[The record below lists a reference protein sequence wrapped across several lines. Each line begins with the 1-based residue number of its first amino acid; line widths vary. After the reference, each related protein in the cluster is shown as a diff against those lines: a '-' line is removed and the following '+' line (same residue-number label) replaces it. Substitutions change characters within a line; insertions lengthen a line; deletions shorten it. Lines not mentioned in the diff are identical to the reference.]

1 MENKKSGELSRN
13 FWYALLGICL
23 VLIIFVGIIF
33 FLFANRE
40 EEVTEKKV
48 KGGNIVLNYTNNITG
63 LNLTQITPTE
73 DSVGMKNDKEG
84 QYFDFSVDI
93 DVDEA
98 NSIEYEIAVIKNERI
113 STLSDDDIKIY
124 LEKEESGTYNKVFG
138 PSVYNPLKK
147 DTKLGS
153 PEGSMVLVKEKTTK
167 SLKDNYRLRLWLSS
181 SSVVQTGNY
190 SVEVVINGKAN

>member
-13 FWYALLGICL
+13 FWYVLLGVCL
-23 VLIIFVGIIF
+23 VLIVFVGIIF

-40 EEVTEKKV
+40 EEVIEKKV

-84 QYFDFSVDI
+84 QYFDFTVDI

-113 STLSDDDIKIY
+113 STLSDDDMKIY

-138 PSVYNPLKK
+138 PSVYKSLKK

>member
-13 FWYALLGICL
+13 FWYVLLGVCL
-23 VLIIFVGIIF
+23 VLIVFVGIIF

-40 EEVTEKKV
+40 EEVIEKKV

-113 STLSDDDIKIY
+113 STLSDDDMKIY

-138 PSVYNPLKK
+138 PSVYKSLKK

-167 SLKDNYRLRLWLSS
+167 SLKDNYRLKLWLSS

>member
-13 FWYALLGICL
+13 FWYVLLGVCL
-23 VLIIFVGIIF
+23 VLIVFVGIIF

-40 EEVTEKKV
+40 EEVIEKKV

-113 STLSDDDIKIY
+113 STLSDDDMKIY

-138 PSVYNPLKK
+138 PSVYKSLKK

-167 SLKDNYRLRLWLSS
+167 SLKDNYRLKLLLSS
-181 SSVVQTGNY
+181 SRVVQTVNY

>member
-1 MENKKSGELSRN
+1 MENKKSGELSRK
-13 FWYALLGICL
+13 FWYVLLGVCL
-23 VLIIFVGIIF
+23 VLIVFVGIIF

-40 EEVTEKKV
+40 EEVIEKKV

-113 STLSDDDIKIY
+113 STLSDDDMKIY

-138 PSVYNPLKK
+138 PSVYKSLKK

>member
-1 MENKKSGELSRN
+1 MENKKSGELSRK
-13 FWYALLGICL
+13 FWYVLLGVCL
-23 VLIIFVGIIF
+23 VLIVFVGIIF

-40 EEVTEKKV
+40 EEVIEKKV

-84 QYFDFSVDI
+84 QYFDFTVDI

-113 STLSDDDIKIY
+113 STLSDDDMKIY

-138 PSVYNPLKK
+138 PSVYKSLKK

>member
-13 FWYALLGICL
+13 FWYVLLGVCL
-23 VLIIFVGIIF
+23 VLIVFVGIIF

-40 EEVTEKKV
+40 EEVIEKKV

-113 STLSDDDIKIY
+113 STLSDDDMKIY

-138 PSVYNPLKK
+138 PSVYKSLKK